1 MIPFK
6 KILVPVDF
14 GPASNEAL
22 KAAVEL
28 AKHDGAELV
37 LVHVWEI
44 PTYSYA
50 AMDYAAADLLGP
62 VRDAAQAQ
70 LTETLARVRK
80 DVPGATGTLEHGLP
94 WHEVLAAIER
104 TQPDLVVMG
113 THCRKGVR
121 RMLLGSVAEKIV
133 RASPAPVLTMHEP
146 PEARA

>member
-22 KAAVEL
+22 KTAIEL

-44 PTYSYA
+44 PMYSYP
-50 AMDYAAADLLGP
+50 AMTYVAADLLGP
-62 VRDAAQAQ
+62 VRDAARAQ
-70 LTETLARVRK
+70 LAETLESVRK
-80 DVPGATGTLEHGLP
+80 EVPGATGTLQHGLP
-94 WHEVLAAIER
+94 WQEVLATIER

-113 THCRKGVR
+113 THGRKGVR
-121 RMLLGSVAEKIV
+121 RMFLGSVAEKIV
-133 RASPAPVLTMHEP
+133 RASPAPVLTMHGP
-146 PEARA
+146 PEVRE